1 MNRARQARISD
12 LMIRTAEVAHLH
24 ATLRVTAQRMS
35 ASGLRALPVV
45 DGDELVGVISGGDIT
60 RHRRKDRM
68 DLGTVEIRDVMRP
81 GVPPCFEDQNAAEV
95 AATMAALKL
104 RYLPVL
110 DAEKKLT
117 GMVAR
122 SDLPRPKRPPT
133 VRFAGRPPVTRPTR
147 PRAPTRDS
155 RSTPT
160 GRSSRAEAAQPAS
173 AARRSR
179 AGPRP
184 RA

>member
-1 MNRARQARISD
+1 MTGAKEKIMNPARAQARISD

-24 ATLRVTAQRMS
+24 ATLKITAQRMR

-68 DLGTVEIRDVMRP
+68 DLDAVEIRDVMRP
-81 GVPPCFEDQNAAEV
+81 GVPPCFEDQSVAEV
-95 AATMAALKL
+95 AAMMAALKV
-104 RYLPVL
+104 RHLPVL

-122 SDLPRPKRPPT
+122 SDLPRPKRSPT
-133 VRFAGRPPVTRPTR
+133 VRFR
-147 PRAPTRDS
+147 RAPAGDEADEAE
-155 RSTPT
+155 
-160 GRSSRAEAAQPAS
+160 RANPGLKVYS
-173 AARRSR
+173 D
-179 AGPRP
+179 RP
-184 RA
+184 KLKG

>member
-1 MNRARQARISD
+1 MTGAEEKIMSQARARARISD

-24 ATLRVTAQRMS
+24 ATLRVTAQRMR

-81 GVPPCFEDQNAAEV
+81 GVPLCFEHQRADDV
-95 AATMAALKL
+95 AAMMAELKV
-104 RYLPVL
+104 RHLPVL

-122 SDLPRPKRPPT
+122 SDLPKPRRSANVRFSRTPAGDETDDLERANPGLKVYSDRPKLK
-133 VRFAGRPPVTRPTR
+133 
-147 PRAPTRDS
+147 D
-155 RSTPT
+155 
-160 GRSSRAEAAQPAS
+160 
-173 AARRSR
+173 
-179 AGPRP
+179 
-184 RA
+184 